1 MNTDELRA
9 ALRRDAELA
18 GRPPTDLVPRV
29 AGLLRRSSRR
39 RLTAVM
45 GCAVAIAVAVGGLT
59 VLDGVRERDRGAA
72 GQDGSAAVAGIDPE
86 AAAAAYRESLASGSG
101 SSAASYAVVPESLTE
116 FLPNTT
122 YLVRNGTRTT
132 LTDAVV
138 VGHVTSVSP
147 GRAFHYDD
155 DEHSTTEVPYDD
167 PRAMWRTAHAQ
178 VAVTEVLGGQVP
190 GDTLVVGFVVGPS
203 SAAFDLLASGL
214 PALGDLVFF
223 LGTSSAVYDY
233 EPDIW
238 SVAMDG
244 AVLAEV
250 EADGRLTL
258 PAAEPYLAEQWLAQ
272 TPTLDS
278 LRAAAQ
284 QPARE
289 VPFET
294 LED

>member
-1 MNTDELRA
+1 MNTDELRE

-18 GRPPTDLVPRV
+18 GLPPTDLVHRV
-29 AGLLRRSSRR
+29 AGRRSRRR
-39 RLTAVM
+39 RLTGVV
-45 GCAVAIAVAVGGLT
+45 GCVLAIAVAVVGVS
-59 VLDGVRERDRGAA
+59 VLDGVREQDRGVDAAA
-72 GQDGSAAVAGIDPE
+72 GVDVETEVDVE
-86 AAAAAYRESLASGSG
+86 AAAAAYRESLANGSG
-101 SSAASYAVVPESLTE
+101 SSAASYAIGPESLTE

-155 DEHSTTEVPYDD
+155 DEHSTTEVPFDD
-167 PRAMWRTAHAQ
+167 SRAMWRTAHAE
-178 VAVTEVLGGQVP
+178 VAVTEVLGGQVRE
-190 GDTLVVGFVVGPS
+190 DTIVVGFGAGRSFDVL
-203 SAAFDLLASGL
+203 AAGL

-223 LGTSSAVYDY
+223 LQSGSAVYDY
-233 EPDIW
+233 EPGIW
-238 SVAMDG
+238 SVAFDG
-244 AVLAEV
+244 SVLAEV
-250 EADGRLTL
+250 ESDGRLTL
-258 PAAEPYLAEQWLAQ
+258 PAVEPYWAEQWLTQ

-284 QPARE
+284 QPARI